1 MLSECSAFYRAKVVK
16 ESGRLLGS
24 GVDSQVAV
32 PGPEA
37 LPVDARVL
45 LSVLLEGF
53 IQILGP
59 VDTVK
64 DVGILESIKKLV
76 S

>member
-1 MLSECSAFYRAKVVK
+1 MKIQLSESDSFYRATVVK
-16 ESGRLLGS
+16 ELGRVLGS

-45 LSVLLEGF
+45 LSVLLEGLV
-53 IQILGP
+53 QILRP
-59 VDTVK
+59 VDTV
-64 DVGILESIKKLV
+64 
-76 S
+76 